1 MLVLRPTEL
10 RISLMMVS
18 RSLENKKANLAR
30 SQRQPQISFAVYTAS
45 NPLLGSNEPTHFKCD
60 KRKDQV
66 KRSGRV
72 KRW

>member
-30 SQRQPQISFAVYTAS
+30 SQRQPQISFAVY
-45 NPLLGSNEPTHFKCD
+45 GSKTHCWVQMNRHILSVIKGKIKED
-60 KRKDQV
+60 
-66 KRSGRV
+66 RV
-72 KRW
+72 KS